1 MSKRAAIYARV
12 STDMQRENYSIPSQ
26 ISECCQYAQKRGYSI
41 VGDLFIDPS
50 TGYDAAPGNGA
61 IPAYVDDFTSRE
73 LSRPSLD
80 AALKYLETSG
90 YDILLVHSLDRLAR
104 DPYIRQTLE
113 KEFQARGSRVEFV
126 LGNYE
131 DTPEGEVRK
140 DLDATFAKWENA
152 KRVERCNRGKRRKA
166 ENGKFVAGRAPYGYR
181 YDEGALGGLAIE
193 EQEAGIVQQI
203 FNMFVVES
211 CSVRE
216 IARVLSEQGI
226 QPKLG
231 GKGWGK
237 STVLSILSNT
247 AYTGHLFYNKY
258 KRAGKRLI
266 ERDRREWIRIE
277 VTPIIE
283 SWIFEE
289 AQMKLDENHKAK
301 RSRPSRFY
309 LLTGMVFCAECE
321 KPYSTQSQPAGRNRR
336 IVDGQSYRH
345 RVAQGHCIN
354 RQISA
359 RRLEPIVWDEV
370 VKVILDPEKL
380 HQGYMELNR
389 ATKSKLL

>member
-12 STDMQRENYSIPSQ
+12 STDMQRENFSIPSQ

-41 VGDLFIDPS
+41 VGDLFVDPS
-50 TGYDAAPGNGA
+50 TGYDASSGNGA

-73 LSRPSLD
+73 LSRPRLD
-80 AALKYLETSG
+80 AALKYLETMG
-90 YDILLVHSLDRLAR
+90 YDILIVHSLDRLAR
-104 DPYIRQTLE
+104 DSYIRQTLE
-113 KEFQARGSRVEFV
+113 REFQTRGSKVEFV

-166 ENGKFVAGRAPYGYR
+166 ENGKFVAGRTPLGYR
-181 YDEGALGGLAIE
+181 YDDSIPGGLAID
-193 EQEAGIVQQI
+193 EQEAKIVQLI
-203 FNMFVVES
+203 FNMFVVEG
-211 CSVRE
+211 CSIRE

-231 GKGWGK
+231 GKEWGK
-237 STVLSILSNT
+237 STIPKILRNS
-247 AYTGHLFYNKY
+247 AYVGYLFYNKY

-266 ERDRREWIRIE
+266 ERDRSEWIRIE

-283 SWIFEE
+283 KWIYEE
-289 AQMKLDENHKAK
+289 AQMKLDENHIAK

-321 KPYSTQSQPAGRNRR
+321 KPY
-336 IVDGQSYRH
+336 
-345 RVAQGHCIN
+345 
-354 RQISA
+354 
-359 RRLEPIVWDEV
+359 
-370 VKVILDPEKL
+370 
-380 HQGYMELNR
+380 
-389 ATKSKLL
+389 